1 MTHVKSAVIVLILSM
16 LLSVLLTY
24 AGMVTI
30 LQTARDNTKLALDS
44 FVTHNSIQIY
54 DSLKQGNEKTDS
66 LEEDIFENEIFSLF
80 SLDIR
85 GITLYSVDEKGNISY
100 YMTIP
105 NVDFAYRNTLKLN
118 ASYTVTIPVRF
129 AGKEV
134 LDLQV
139 PQKVTAYYN
148 LKQQ

>member
-54 DSLKQGNEKTDS
+54 DSLKQGNEETDI
-66 LEEDIFENEIFSLF
+66 LEENVFENEIFSLF
-80 SLDIR
+80 SLDIQ
-85 GITLYSVDEKGNISY
+85 GDTLYSVDEKGNISY

-105 NVDFAYRNTLKLN
+105 NVDFAYANTLKLT

-129 AGKEV
+129 AGKEIT
-134 LDLQV
+134 DLRI
-139 PQKVTAYYN
+139 PQTVTAYYN